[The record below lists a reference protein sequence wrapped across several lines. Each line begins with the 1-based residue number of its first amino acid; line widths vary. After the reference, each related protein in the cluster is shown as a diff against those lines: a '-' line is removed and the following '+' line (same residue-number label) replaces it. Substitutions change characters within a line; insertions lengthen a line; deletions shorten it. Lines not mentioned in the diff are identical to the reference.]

1 VAARKMAELVVFPGL
16 HKWPIAGYV
25 WACHM
30 PWAKSTTKQEV
41 FVAQEMEDLVPD
53 SPCRVAGM
61 ILLG

>member
-1 VAARKMAELVVFPGL
+1 MAN
-16 HKWPIAGYV
+16 